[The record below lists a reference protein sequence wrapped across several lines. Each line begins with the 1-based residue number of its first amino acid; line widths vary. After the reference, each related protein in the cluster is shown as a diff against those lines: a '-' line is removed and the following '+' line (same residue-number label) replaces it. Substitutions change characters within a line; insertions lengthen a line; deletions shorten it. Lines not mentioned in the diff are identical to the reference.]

1 MIFFYASWY
10 VSWVLS
16 SPTWRNM
23 TYQLLQQTM
32 RDKLIIGSYFQVS
45 GLPRLPPAFSSMR
58 FGKCFDINLI
68 LCTAAQPIQ
77 FVHVIHLQDRLQVFL
92 EILQIKYC
100 MLPNSL
106 CIGIQIN
113 IPKVKDQALLA
124 WNHDFGHWVSRT
136 GHHVSV
142 VGKAVH
148 ALPILLPAWKG
159 PMHVPLGKPTDR

>member
-32 RDKLIIGSYFQVS
+32 RGKLIIGSYFQVS

-113 IPKVKDQALLA
+113 IPRSERSST
-124 WNHDFGHWVSRT
+124 FGMKSW
-136 GHHVSV
+136 
-142 VGKAVH
+142 
-148 ALPILLPAWKG
+148 LW
-159 PMHVPLGKPTDR
+159 PLGVPNRTPRQRCRKSGTRPSYSASCLKGSNACPIRKINR